1 MHQGAHNVIGNIVA
15 KLGKFVIEA
24 AERTEDLELEEAAW
38 NSVRDLL
45 QGRSVA
51 DIIKN
56 LPEVTGRELVAQELL
71 KLSSSLQAA

>member
-1 MHQGAHNVIGNIVA
+1 MIGNIVA

-24 AERTEDLELEEAAW
+24 AERTDDLDLEEAAW